1 MRCNA
6 ALRPH
11 VRPDLRT
18 GHVKMVL
25 DKLRDFPYYYVNNH
39 VIMDLTTYFNL
50 AESPFRLSPDPR
62 FLYLSESV
70 QETLAKVAYLT
81 RERIGPLYLSGPIGS
96 GKTTLLRRLYG
107 ELRDDS
113 GHQAVLLFAPNL
125 GSANAFLR
133 LIMAAFGVK
142 TERSYVSSLRQFEA
156 FLLAQYAAGVTPVL
170 FVDEAQNLPRAALKL
185 VHYLLNFETDAAKLL
200 QVVLAGQEELAE
212 KVLRYRELASRMFPV
227 AINAMTPA
235 DLRGMLA
242 FRWLVAGGAELPFDE
257 EALKL
262 LFLASKGLPRDAV
275 KLADEAVRRVAIT
288 DRGRVDAALIATIG
302 KELRLI

>member
-1 MRCNA
+1 
-6 ALRPH
+6 
-11 VRPDLRT
+11 
-18 GHVKMVL
+18 
-25 DKLRDFPYYYVNNH
+25 
-39 VIMDLTTYFNL
+39 MDLTTYFNL

-62 FLYLSESV
+62 FLYLSDAV

-107 ELRDDS
+107 ELRDDP

-288 DRGRVDAALIATIG
+288 DRGRVDAALIETVG